1 MAFFDTPRMRR
12 LKADGDALKLL
23 KENST
28 IVDFQ
33 ALGDPAERYMI
44 TFKGKGLHRK
54 SEADPVEVAE
64 VHRVEIRLGIDY
76 PRSRPDLQW
85 LTAIYHPNISA
96 VGAVCLGGYSTN
108 WVPSLGLAEL
118 CEMLWDMVRYS
129 NYDPKSAYNYA
140 AGRWSETQTQYD
152 FPLDPRNLR
161 DRMTKTVGDN
171 VHPVHGPRGGEGSA
185 GAQGGAADREAA
197 RGRHPHHQ
205 RRQSLARP
213 SRRPRA
219 AAPAPPASGGR
230 RHPDYRVGRWWT
242 TASKS
247 PPASSSPSPSRS

>member
-1 MAFFDTPRMRR
+1 MPFFDTPRVRR
-12 LKADGDALKLL
+12 LKADCEALKAL

-28 IVDFQ
+28 IVDYQ
-33 ALGDPAERYMI
+33 AFGDPPERYLV
-44 TFKGKGLHRK
+44 TFKGKGLLRK
-54 SEADPVEVAE
+54 SEADAVEVAE

-85 LTAIYHPNISA
+85 LTSIYHPNISA

-140 AGRWSETQTQYD
+140 AGRWSETQTQFD

-171 VHPVHGPRGGEGSA
+171 VIRFSDPAAAKGTASLKEAPPIVKPPEEDILIINDDTPPRPP
-185 GAQGGAADREAA
+185 AA
-197 RGRHPHHQ
+197 PQ
-205 RRQSLARP
+205 FRP
-213 SRRPRA
+213 QPRPRSA
-219 AAPAPPASGGR
+219 
-230 RHPDYRVGRWWT
+230 DDDILIIE
-242 TASKS
+242 
-247 PPASSSPSPSRS
+247 

>member
-1 MAFFDTPRMRR
+1 MPFFDTPRVRR
-12 LKADGDALKLL
+12 LKADNDAMKIL

-28 IVDFQ
+28 IVDYQVF
-33 ALGDPAERYMI
+33 GDPAERYLI
-44 TFKGKGLHRK
+44 TLKGKGLLRK
-54 SEADPVEVAE
+54 TESDPVEVAE

-108 WVPSLGLAEL
+108 WVPSLGLSEL
-118 CEMLWDMVRYS
+118 CEMLWDMVRYA

-171 VHPVHGPRGGEGSA
+171 VIRFSADPNAANKGP
-185 GAQGGAADREAA
+185 AAPPREAPPIVKPPEEDILIINDDA
-197 RGRHPHHQ
+197 PPLRSAAPQ
-205 RRQSLARP
+205 FRP
-213 SRRPRA
+213 QPRPRA
-219 AAPAPPASGGR
+219 A
-230 RHPDYRVGRWWT
+230 DDDILIIE
-242 TASKS
+242 
-247 PPASSSPSPSRS
+247 

>member
-1 MAFFDTPRMRR
+1 MPFFDTPRVRR

-33 ALGDPAERYMI
+33 AFGDPPERYLL
-44 TFKGKGLHRK
+44 TFKGKGLLRK

-85 LTAIYHPNISA
+85 LTSIYHPNISA

-118 CEMLWDMVRYS
+118 AEMLWDMVRYA

-140 AGRWSETQTQYD
+140 AGRWSETQTQFD

-171 VHPVHGPRGGEGSA
+171 VIRFSDPTAGKGMGSA
-185 GAQGGAADREAA
+185 TGPLKEAPPIVKPPEEDILIIDDNTA
-197 RGRHPHHQ
+197 P
-205 RRQSLARP
+205 ATPVRP
-213 SRRPRA
+213 QPPPGYRPQPRPR
-219 AAPAPPASGGR
+219 PA
-230 RHPDYRVGRWWT
+230 DDDILIIE
-242 TASKS
+242 
-247 PPASSSPSPSRS
+247 

>member
-1 MAFFDTPRMRR
+1 MPFFDTPRVRR
-12 LKADGDALKLL
+12 LKADAEAMKLL

-28 IVDFQ
+28 ILDFQ
-33 ALGDPAERYMI
+33 VNGDPAERYMV
-44 TFKGKGLHRK
+44 TFKGKGLMRK
-54 SEADPVEVAE
+54 TESDPVEVAE

-85 LTAIYHPNISA
+85 LTSIYHPNISA

-118 CEMLWDMVRYS
+118 CEMLWNMVRYE

-161 DRMTKTVGDN
+161 DRLTKTVGDN
-171 VHPVHGPRGGEGSA
+171 IIHFDSA
-185 GAQGGAADREAA
+185 KKSTSPSAPPREAPPIVKPPEEDILIIDDNTTPPA
-197 RGRHPHHQ
+197 
-205 RRQSLARP
+205 AP
-213 SRRPRA
+213 SRQPAPFRVQPRPR
-219 AAPAPPASGGR
+219 
-230 RHPDYRVGRWWT
+230 PDDDILIIE
-242 TASKS
+242 
-247 PPASSSPSPSRS
+247 

>member
-1 MAFFDTPRMRR
+1 MPFFDTPRVRR
-12 LKADGDALKLL
+12 LKADNDAMKIL
-23 KENST
+23 KEHST
-28 IVDFQ
+28 IVDYQVF
-33 ALGDPAERYMI
+33 GDPAERYLI
-44 TFKGKGLHRK
+44 TLKGKGLLRK
-54 SEADPVEVAE
+54 TESDPAEVAE

-118 CEMLWDMVRYS
+118 CEMLWDMVRYA

-152 FPLDPRNLR
+152 FPLDPRSLR

-171 VHPVHGPRGGEGSA
+171 VIRFSADPNAAPKGPVTPP
-185 GAQGGAADREAA
+185 REAPPIVKPPEEDILIINDDPPPVRSA
-197 RGRHPHHQ
+197 APQ
-205 RRQSLARP
+205 FRP
-213 SRRPRA
+213 QPRPRA
-219 AAPAPPASGGR
+219 A
-230 RHPDYRVGRWWT
+230 DDDILIIE
-242 TASKS
+242 
-247 PPASSSPSPSRS
+247 

>member
-1 MAFFDTPRMRR
+1 MPFFDTPRVRR
-12 LKADGDALKLL
+12 LKADGDAMKLL

-28 IVDFQ
+28 ILDYQ
-33 ALGDPAERYMI
+33 AFGDPAERYMV
-44 TFKGKGLHRK
+44 TLKGKGLHRK
-54 SEADPVEVAE
+54 TEADAVEVAE

-118 CEMLWDMVRYS
+118 CEMLWDMVRYA

-140 AGRWSETQTQYD
+140 AGRWSETQTQFD
-152 FPLDPRNLR
+152 LPIDPRNLR

-171 VHPVHGPRGGEGSA
+171 IIKFSDPKGAPAKGPG
-185 GAQGGAADREAA
+185 
-197 RGRHPHHQ
+197 P
-205 RRQSLARP
+205 
-213 SRRPRA
+213 
-219 AAPAPPASGGR
+219 APAPLREAPPIVKPPEEDILIINDDTPVRPSNPTFR
-230 RHPDYRVGRWWT
+230 PQPRPRPPDDDILIIE
-242 TASKS
+242 
-247 PPASSSPSPSRS
+247 

>member
-1 MAFFDTPRMRR
+1 MPFFDTPRVRR
-12 LKADGDALKLL
+12 LKADSEALKAL

-33 ALGDPAERYMI
+33 TFGDPAERYLI
-44 TFKGKGLHRK
+44 TFKGKGLLRK

-85 LTAIYHPNISA
+85 LTSIYHPNISA

-118 CEMLWDMVRYS
+118 CEMLWDMVRYA

-140 AGRWSETQTQYD
+140 AGRWSETQTQFD

-171 VHPVHGPRGGEGSA
+171 VIRFSDPTAASKAASPLKEAPPIVKPPEEDILIINDDTPPRPP
-185 GAQGGAADREAA
+185 AA
-197 RGRHPHHQ
+197 PQ
-205 RRQSLARP
+205 FRP
-213 SRRPRA
+213 QPRPR
-219 AAPAPPASGGR
+219 PA
-230 RHPDYRVGRWWT
+230 DDDILIIE
-242 TASKS
+242 
-247 PPASSSPSPSRS
+247 

>member
-1 MAFFDTPRMRR
+1 MPFFDTPRVRR
-12 LKADGDALKLL
+12 LKADADAMKLL

-33 ALGDPAERYMI
+33 AHGDPAERYLI
-44 TFKGKGLHRK
+44 TLKGKGLLRK

-118 CEMLWDMVRYS
+118 SEMLWDMVRYA

-171 VHPVHGPRGGEGSA
+171 IIKFTAPGA
-185 GAQGGAADREAA
+185 GAKPAEK
-197 RGRHPHHQ
+197 
-205 RRQSLARP
+205 
-213 SRRPRA
+213 
-219 AAPAPPASGGR
+219 AAPAAPLREAPPIVKPPEEDILIINDDPPAR
-230 RHPDYRVGRWWT
+230 
-242 TASKS
+242 
-247 PPASSSPSPSRS
+247 PASPVFRPQPRPRPADDDILIIE

>member
-1 MAFFDTPRMRR
+1 MPFFDTPRVRR
-12 LKADGDALKLL
+12 LKADAEAMRIL

-28 IVDFQ
+28 ILEYQ
-33 ALGDPAERYMI
+33 AHGDPPERYLV
-44 TFKGKGLHRK
+44 TLKGKGLHRK
-54 SEADPVEVAE
+54 SETDPVEVAE

-85 LTAIYHPNISA
+85 LTSIYHPNISA

-118 CEMLWDMVRYS
+118 CEMLWDMVRYA

-152 FPLDPRNLR
+152 LPLDARNLR

-171 VHPVHGPRGGEGSA
+171 IIRFDSAKAGPASPA
-185 GAQGGAADREAA
+185 KEA
-197 RGRHPHHQ
+197 PPIVKPPEEDI
-205 RRQSLARP
+205 LIITDET
-213 SRRPRA
+213 
-219 AAPAPPASGGR
+219 APPAR
-230 RHPDYRVGRWWT
+230 MAAPFRPQPRPRPDDDVLIIE
-242 TASKS
+242 
-247 PPASSSPSPSRS
+247 

>member
-1 MAFFDTPRMRR
+1 MPFFDTPRVRR
-12 LKADGDALKLL
+12 LKADAEALKAL

-28 IVDFQ
+28 ILEYQSF
-33 ALGDPAERYMI
+33 GDPPERYLV
-44 TFKGKGLHRK
+44 TLKGKGLHRK
-54 SEADPVEVAE
+54 TEADPVEVAE

-118 CEMLWDMVRYS
+118 CEMLWDMVRYE

-152 FPLDPRNLR
+152 LPLDARSLR

-171 VHPVHGPRGGEGSA
+171 IIRFSA
-185 GAQGGAADREAA
+185 PAAPSPAPREA
-197 RGRHPHHQ
+197 PPIVKPPEEDILIIDD
-205 RRQSLARP
+205 STTPPPRP
-213 SRRPRA
+213 SAPAFRPPPRPRA
-219 AAPAPPASGGR
+219 A
-230 RHPDYRVGRWWT
+230 DDDILIIE
-242 TASKS
+242 
-247 PPASSSPSPSRS
+247 